1 MKVHFG
7 AKIWVAG
14 KRKDFQP
21 IENQTTLINFQSTE
35 SLYFIHKITTTTLV
49 LSHRR
54 LAIPATLIVACRVAV
69 TSRRR
74 RHRVSR

>member
-21 IENQTTLINFQSTE
+21 IENQIDLINFQPAE
-35 SLYFIHKITTTTLV
+35 SLFFTLKNYNK
-49 LSHRR
+49 S
-54 LAIPATLIVACRVAV
+54 
-69 TSRRR
+69 TSF
-74 RHRVSR
+74 